1 MRLTWI
7 IGFLLLWGCST
18 FRDHDPPFQK
28 VNQKDIKKLA
38 LPPVEEPP
46 STAPLQVR
54 PKPIKGRPVTI
65 QLTPDSDLKPMLQQM
80 AVLGHINL
88 CIHDDCLSKKDGI
101 FYECHGKDIYTV
113 LEDIANILDLRFD
126 IDSKKVAHF
135 YPNLPYSKTYQV
147 QFLNLTR
154 SHESHAGVATDIFS
168 EKASKN
174 SADNGS
180 KNQLKSQTSCDFWKE
195 LEDNLHAILAENEHF
210 SVHKTAGVISIFA
223 TKHTHEQ
230 IDQYIRILH
239 QISSTQV
246 LIEAKIV
253 EVTLLDQFKSGINW
267 QIFTSNSKAF
277 FTGNFGTM
285 AQNNT
290 PFPVGQAGEMI
301 TLGSKFKDFSAIL
314 NMLESFGNV
323 RTLSSPRLTVLNNQT
338 ALLKVAQNEVYFK
351 LNYDKYFSQMGV
363 ENFTVSSD
371 AQTVPIGLV
380 LSVQPS
386 INLDTGEVML
396 FLRPTLSRLSKTV
409 SDPAVEIALSQSKNA
424 SSSNQTYPSLVP
436 IVEVR
441 EIESIL
447 RLKNNEMA
455 IVGGLMEI
463 RSVENNN
470 GIPGLSQLP
479 VIKDLTGSQSCLD
492 QVTELVIL
500 ITVHVIPPD
509 YSAHPDQADYRLLKN
524 YVSDPRQH

>member
-1 MRLTWI
+1 MNS
-7 IGFLLLWGCST
+7 LLLWGCNAM
-18 FRDHDPPFQK
+18 RDHQPPFQK
-28 VNQKDIKKLA
+28 VDQKDIKKLS
-38 LPPVEEPP
+38 LPPMTPAIVSPP
-46 STAPLQVR
+46 LPSP
-54 PKPIKGRPVTI
+54 PFIKGRPVTI

-80 AVLGHINL
+80 ALLGHVTL
-88 CIHDDCLSKKDGI
+88 CIHDNCLIKKEGI
-101 FYECHGKDIYTV
+101 FYECQKKDV
-113 LEDIANILDLRFD
+113 FKALDDIASILDLRFE

-135 YPNLPYSKTYQV
+135 YPNVPYSKTYQV

-154 SHESHAGVATDIFS
+154 SHESHTGVASDIFS
-168 EKASKN
+168 EKLSKN
-174 SADNGS
+174 SHDNGS
-180 KNQLKSQTSCDFWKE
+180 KNQLKSQTTCDFWKE
-195 LEDNLHAILAENEHF
+195 LEDNLHAILGDNEHF

-223 TKHTHEQ
+223 NKQTHEQ
-230 IDQYIRILH
+230 VGHYIHILH

-285 AQNNT
+285 SQNNM
-290 PFPVGQAGEMI
+290 PFPTGQVGEMI

-314 NMLESFGNV
+314 SMLESFGNV

-351 LNYDKYFSQMGV
+351 LNYDKYFSQMGA

-386 INLDTGEVML
+386 INLDSGEVML

-409 SDPAVEIALSQSKNA
+409 ADPAVEIALSQSKNA
-424 SSSNQTYPSLVP
+424 SPNTTYPSLVP

-479 VIKDLTGSQSCLD
+479 VIKDLTSSQSCVD

-509 YSAHPDQADYRLLKN
+509 YSAHPDQADYRLLQN
-524 YVSDPRQH
+524 YVNDPRSKTLS